1 MYIYI
6 FLSIVCLSVCLTIF
20 LSARRILQYVGPF
33 IDRLLLDDARSLVEI
48 WFKWEFAT
56 AEAEA
61 EAAAAAAKKAAAERK
76 AAAAKRPA
84 AEKKAAGDDEDGAD
98 DGAGREAR
106 DPLTTYER
114 FLFLGECVR
123 NRHGLFPCPKAGALK
138 LLPAA
143 APARRDDP
151 AVYLGGDALAPG
163 LWEFRAR
170 FDGHV
175 SAAYHPVPE
184 EIRSEALYPLA
195 PAPGS
200 KGATLM
206 YRPRAV
212 ARGAGRPTRC
222 RDCRRH
228 QRLPVDYLD
237 MNETGIRVRGLWRT
251 DP

>member
-195 PAPGS
+195 PVP
-200 KGATLM
+200 KGATPM
-206 YRPRAV
+206 HPAPH
-212 ARGAGRPTRC
+212 RGARRMAPDAPPRLSRAPTAA
-222 RDCRRH
+222 RRQSRH
-228 QRLPVDYLD
+228 
-237 MNETGIRVRGLWRT
+237 ERGGHPSQGLVE
-251 DP
+251 D